1 MSKKIHFKLL
11 MLTTVLV
18 ISLVL
23 PGLASAQSDD
33 EEIAHLLLV
42 VEGTVNVNREG
53 WDDYNTFSPA
63 YSGTPIRARDY
74 LQVTGN
80 SRAVILCA
88 DLTIVEQFADGV
100 VDCNSNP
107 NPAAFIYFNSVLWDE
122 TPQPTPTVVSQS
134 TLPPEADGVSTE
146 DLDDNSLAVVNS
158 GLQALA
164 NIGLDDESY
173 TYATA
178 NLLATYGLYYDAIN
192 VLVNTGELDC
202 TVQRAF
208 VEPDTSD
215 GVISAFESPQV
226 YLRLGEWYHTING
239 QEASERYLNCA
250 FELSGQL
257 GDIANQALAAARLGD
272 LSTETSD
279 KIFWYQ
285 QAINLYAPL
294 TATNSIQ
301 SLIEACGSS
310 NCTQP

>member
-23 PGLASAQSDD
+23 PSLARAQSDD

-74 LQVTGN
+74 LQVAGN

-107 NPAAFIYFNSVLWDE
+107 NPVGFIYLNSVLWDE
-122 TPQPTPTVVSQS
+122 TPQPAPKVVNGSKV
-134 TLPPEADGVSTE
+134 PPSADGVAAE
-146 DLDDNSLAVVNS
+146 NLDDNSVAIVNN

-164 NIGLDDESY
+164 NAGLDEESSA
-173 TYATA
+173 YATA

-192 VLVNTGELDC
+192 LLLSSSDLQC
-202 TVQRAF
+202 VQRPF

-215 GVISAFESPQV
+215 GVISAFESPQT
-226 YLRLGEWYHTING
+226 YIRLGEWYHTING
-239 QEASERYLNCA
+239 ADASEQFLNCA
-250 FELSGQL
+250 FELAGQL
-257 GDIANQALAAARLGD
+257 GDTANQALAASRLAD
-272 LSTETSD
+272 FSTESAD
-279 KIFWYQ
+279 KIAWYQ